1 MGSSDSDRPPVL
13 AHQRFLEDRESFARL
28 NLAQRF
34 RRIHDTNLWG
44 ASASSSG
51 LGSEVDATA
60 VLRAELPR
68 LLGKLGVASLLD
80 APCGDAGWIN
90 AADLG
95 MRYAG
100 VDIVSSL
107 IERLQARAAA
117 GEIKGEYLL
126 ADITRDPLPRCDAIV
141 CRDCLVHLSFAN
153 IDRALANFRTSGAT
167 WLIATTF
174 PEWQTNGDCED
185 GDWRALNF
193 ERAPFHWGPP
203 VELLN
208 ENCLEAGGGWRDKSV
223 GVWRLAE
230 IPYPPLEGPSR
241 GGKRASPASSPAA

>member
-1 MGSSDSDRPPVL
+1 MSSSDSDRPPVL
-13 AHQRFLEDRESFARL
+13 AHQRFLEDRASAGL

-44 ASASSSG
+44 AEASTSG
-51 LGSEVDATA
+51 LGSEIDATA

-68 LLGKLGVASLLD
+68 LFEKLAVTSLLD

-95 MRYAG
+95 LRYLG
-100 VDIVSSL
+100 VDIVPAL
-107 IERLQARAAA
+107 IARLQARAAA
-117 GEIKGEYLL
+117 GEIKGEYHI
-126 ADITRDPLPRCDAIV
+126 ADITGDALPRCDAIL
-141 CRDCLVHLSFAN
+141 CRDALVHLSFAN
-153 IDRALANFRTSGAT
+153 IDRAVANFRASGAT

-174 PEWQTNGDCED
+174 PEWQTNTDCED

-193 ERAPFHWGPP
+193 ERAPFCWGAP
-203 VELLN
+203 VELVN
-208 ENCLEAGGGWRDKSV
+208 EHCLEAGGGWRDKSL

-230 IPYPPLEGPSR
+230 I
-241 GGKRASPASSPAA
+241 GGWASG